1 MKSALKPYRARKPAA
16 FDARHRNGG
25 AKFRKTAAH
34 FLRPLHDI
42 VTVIANS
49 AFGRCNHS
57 CAAMVA
63 PHLLGLLVL
72 QSDLGHP
79 AGAVLPTKSLWTPP
93 KSGLWRESQTLHA
106 ACGDANASSLTSE
119 MN

>member
-1 MKSALKPYRARKPAA
+1 
-16 FDARHRNGG
+16 
-25 AKFRKTAAH
+25 
-34 FLRPLHDI
+34 
-42 VTVIANS
+42 VIAS
-49 AFGRCNHS
+49 SPLDRCNDIY
-57 CAAMVA
+57 AAMVA

-93 KSGLWRESQTLHA
+93 TSGLWRESQTLHA
-106 ACGDANASSLTSE
+106 ACGAAIASSLTSG